1 MAINQKQVGKAN
13 DLKVEN
19 ADIDGYARKMAKAQF
34 AQYGMIGMDDEII
47 ANYAKDMMKKE
58 ETVRNIIDKV
68 AEEKILVI
76 IKDAVKLDN
85 KEVSIEEFNK
95 MFEEK

>member
-1 MAINQKQVGKAN
+1 V
-13 DLKVEN
+13 
-19 ADIDGYARKMAKAQF
+19 AKAQF

-58 ETVRNIIDKV
+58 DTLKNMVDKV
-68 AEEKILVI
+68 AEEKVFAAV
-76 IKDAVKLDN
+76 KEAVKLDN

-95 MFEEK
+95 MFEAK